1 MTKLINAKLLR
12 SLSLLIS
19 FIALCCLIACGG
31 SKSSSSSSSTGSNTT
46 TTTQGFLSLTF
57 TYDGSSTNSVTFG
70 FPVTATATLTD
81 ASGNAVSGAVVTFAA
96 ADTSLVTLSPAS
108 TALTNSSGVAS
119 ISIDAANST
128 SAGATSITA
137 SAPITSGGTT
147 TTINSTALGITVNGA
162 TLTLGAITLGQPQ
175 IYAYGFTSV
184 SVPVFVD
191 SAAANVPISVTFSSN
206 CTALGKA
213 TIPSSISIGGIA
225 ASVYIDNGCGSS
237 TNPITTDTI
246 VASVTGASAMTTI
259 NIVSQISLNLSS
271 NVLSYGTPVTATATV
286 RNSSGTLVN
295 GAIVTFAVTDSSLV
309 TFTPTTGTALTNS
322 SGVATI
328 QLNTAGISSSG
339 ATSITA
345 SATVGGITSTSTAV
359 GISVG
364 GATVSLGTMALGS
377 PTISAYGTSSVTVP
391 VLINSAPATI
401 PISVTFV
408 SPCVSSGKATITTP
422 VTSNASTGNA
432 ISTYK
437 DNGCGSGTD
446 TITATATG
454 SSNSSS
460 AVITVTPPTTN
471 NIQFI
476 SATPSIIGTS
486 TEGSESLP
494 QTSLVKFQVLD
505 INNNGK
511 AGVLVDFTLMPS
523 SAPGGVAL
531 SATSSTSDASGYV
544 TVSVNSGT
552 VPTPIWV
559 VATVDGTS
567 IKTQS
572 NILTITTGLPTQNFF
587 SISASTHNIEGWIYD
602 GITSTLTIIASDRM
616 GNPVPDGTAINFH
629 TEGGQIGSG
638 TSGTCAT
645 TGGTCAVTFK
655 SSEYRPRN
663 ETPGVEA
670 TYWNGLTWAPMLYDG
685 VNIYYVVNGRV
696 TLVAFALG
704 EESFIDANGN
714 NSYDSG
720 ETFYDLGDVYID
732 ANENGQWDLGET
744 YWSQGLGTSACLT
757 QPAGTPLPSYY
768 SDVPSKQNTCSGKW
782 DANSS
787 GGAIINYVRRS
798 TVMTLSGSSAQIS
811 DGNTVGS
818 GIAVSMGGVCV
829 NSFLLWL
836 MDENG
841 NPMPAGTTIA
851 TANNYIYYEPAT
863 TGTPT
868 ETLAS
873 PSITAGSPVTDSNH
887 AGGTAIVITV
897 AADCTAGTPAAYP
910 SGSVDLVVTTPKAI
924 VSSIGITV
932 N

>member
-1 MTKLINAKLLR
+1 MVKSINTKLSR
-12 SLSLLIS
+12 SLCLLIS

-31 SKSSSSSSSTGSNTT
+31 SKSSSSSSTGSNTT
-46 TTTQGFLSLTF
+46 TTTQGFLTLTF
-57 TYDGSSTNSVTFG
+57 TNGSTTVNSVTLG
-70 FPVTATATLTD
+70 SPVTATATLTD
-81 ASGNAVSGAVVTFAA
+81 ASGNAVSGAVVTFTAA
-96 ADTSLVTLSPAS
+96 STTLLTLSPTS
-108 TALTNSSGVAS
+108 GTALTNSSGVAF
-119 ISIDAANST
+119 ISVDAADST
-128 SAGATSITA
+128 SAGATSIMA

-162 TLTLGAITLGQPQ
+162 TLTLGAIALGQPS
-175 IYAYGFTSV
+175 IYAYGSTSV

-191 SAAANVPISVTFSSN
+191 SAAANVPISVTFTSPCAAS
-206 CTALGKA
+206 GKA
-213 TIPSSISIGGIA
+213 TIPSATTVGGNA
-225 ASVYIDNGCGSS
+225 DSTYTDNGCGAS
-237 TNPITTDTI
+237 DTI
-246 VASVTGASAMTTI
+246 TASITGATASTTI
-259 NIVSQISLNLSS
+259 NIVNQISLNLSS

-286 RNSSGTLVN
+286 RNSLGQLVQ
-295 GAIVTFAVTDSSLV
+295 GAIVTFTVTNTALV
-309 TFTPTTGTALTNS
+309 TFAPTTGTALTNS

-328 QLNTAGISSSG
+328 QLNTAGIGSSG

-364 GATVSLGTMALGS
+364 GATVSLGTIALGS
-377 PTISAYGTSSVTVP
+377 STISAYGTSSVIVP
-391 VLINSAPATI
+391 VLINSSPATV
-401 PISVTFV
+401 PISVTLS
-408 SPCVSSGKATITTP
+408 SPCFNSGKATITSP

-432 ISTYK
+432 TSTYK

-460 AVITVTPPTTN
+460 AVITVTPPATN

-486 TEGSESLP
+486 SEASPSLP

-523 SAPGGVAL
+523 SAPGGVSL
-531 SATSSTSDASGYV
+531 SSLSSTSDASGYV

-552 VPTPIWV
+552 IPTPIWV
-559 VATVDGTS
+559 VATVAGTS

-572 NILTITTGLPTQNFF
+572 NTLTITTGLPTQNFF
-587 SISASTHNIEGWIYD
+587 SLSTSTHNIEGWLYD
-602 GITSTLTIIASDRM
+602 GITSSLTIIASDRM
-616 GNPVPDGTAINFH
+616 GNPVPDGTAINFI
-629 TEGGQIGSG
+629 TEGAQIVPASCTT
-638 TSGTCAT
+638 TS
-645 TGGTCAVTFK
+645 GTCAVTFK
-655 SSEYRPRN
+655 SSAYRPIN

-670 TYWNGLTWAPMLYDG
+670 TYWNGTTWAPMLYDG
-685 VNIYYVVNGRV
+685 VNTLYVVNGRV
-696 TLVAFALG
+696 TLVARALG

-720 ETFYDLGDVYID
+720 ETFYDLGDIYID
-732 ANENGQWDLGET
+732 ANENGQWDPGET
-744 YWSQGLGTSACLT
+744 YVALGLGTSACLT
-757 QPAGTPLPSYY
+757 RPAGTALPANY
-768 SDVPSKQNTCSGKW
+768 SDVPSKQNTCSAKW
-782 DANSS
+782 DANSL
-787 GGAIINYVRRS
+787 GAAATNYVRRS
-798 TVMTLSGSSAQIS
+798 IVMILSDSFAQIS

-818 GIAVSMGGVCV
+818 GIAVSMGGNCV
-829 NSFLLWL
+829 NSFSLWL
-836 MDENG
+836 MDRNG

-868 ETLAS
+868 ETTAT
-873 PSITAGSPVTDSNH
+873 PSITAGSPVNDSNH
-887 AGGTAIVITV
+887 AGGTQIIFTV
-897 AADCTAGTPAAYP
+897 AADCTAGTPVTYP
-910 SGSVDLVVTTPKAI
+910 AGSVNLVVTTPKLN

>member
-1 MTKLINAKLLR
+1 MVKSNHTKLSR
-12 SLSLLIS
+12 SLWLVIS
-19 FIALCCLIACGG
+19 FSLFCCLIACGG

-46 TTTQGFLSLTF
+46 TTTQGFLSLTL
-57 TYDGSSTNSVTFG
+57 TYHGSSTNSVTFG
-70 FPVTATATLTD
+70 FPITATATLTD
-81 ASGNAVSGAVVTFAA
+81 SSGNAVSGAVVTFAA
-96 ADTSLVTLSPAS
+96 ADTTLVTLTPAS
-108 TALTNSSGVAS
+108 GTALTNSSGVAS
-119 ISIDAANST
+119 VSVAALNSS

-147 TTINSTALGITVNGA
+147 TTISSNALGITVNGA
-162 TLTLGAITLGQPQ
+162 ALTLGAITLGQPS
-175 IYAYGFTSV
+175 IYAYGSTSL

-191 SAAANVPISVTFSSN
+191 STAANVPISVTFTSPCAS
-206 CTALGKA
+206 LGKA
-213 TIPSSISIGGIA
+213 TIPAATTVGGIA
-225 ASVYIDNGCGSS
+225 ASTYTDNGCGMS
-237 TNPITTDTI
+237 DTI
-246 VASVTGASAMTTI
+246 TASVTGATASTTI
-259 NIVSQISLNLSS
+259 NIVNQISLNLSS
-271 NVLSYGTPVTATATV
+271 NVLSYGTPVTATATL
-286 RNSSGTLVN
+286 RNSLGQLVS

-309 TFTPTTGTALTNS
+309 TFAPTTGTAVTNN
-322 SGVATI
+322 SGVATV
-328 QLNTAGISSSG
+328 QLNTAGTGSSG

-391 VLINSAPATI
+391 VLINSLPATI
-401 PISVTFV
+401 PISVTFS
-408 SPCVSSGKATITTP
+408 SPCVTSGKATITSP

-460 AVITVTPPTTN
+460 AVITVTLPATN

-486 TEGSESLP
+486 SEASPSLP

-544 TVSVNSGT
+544 TVSVDSGT
-552 VPTPIWV
+552 IPTPVWV

-572 NILTITTGLPTQNFF
+572 NTLTITTGLPTQNFF
-587 SISASTHNIEGWIYD
+587 SISTSTHNIEGWLYD
-602 GITSTLTIIASDRM
+602 GVISTLTIIASDRM
-616 GNPVPDGTAINFH
+616 GNPVPDGTAINFI
-629 TEGGQIGSG
+629 TEGSQVVPASCTT
-638 TSGTCAT
+638 TS
-645 TGGTCAVTFK
+645 GTCAVTFK
-655 SSEYRPRN
+655 SSAYRPIN
-663 ETPGVEA
+663 ESPGVEA
-670 TYWNGLTWAPMLYDG
+670 TYWNGATWAPMLYDG
-685 VNIYYVVNGRV
+685 VHTLYVVNGRV
-696 TLVAFALG
+696 TLVAYSLG

-720 ETFYDLGDVYID
+720 ETFYDLGDIYID
-732 ANENGQWDLGET
+732 ANENGQWDSGET
-744 YWSQGLGTSACLT
+744 YIALNLGTSACLT
-757 QPAGTPLPSYY
+757 QPAGIPLPANY
-768 SDVPSKQNTCSGKW
+768 SDVPSKQMTCSGKW

-787 GGAIINYVRRS
+787 GVAATNYVRRS
-798 TVMTLSGSSAQIS
+798 LVMILSDSFAQIS

-818 GIAVSMGGVCV
+818 GMAVTMGTNCV

-841 NPMPAGTTIA
+841 NPMPAGTTIT
-851 TANNYIYYEPAT
+851 TANNYIYYEPYT

-873 PSITAGSPVTDSNH
+873 ASVSAGSPVNDSNH
-887 AGGTAIVITV
+887 AGGTPIVITV
-897 AADCTAGTPAAYP
+897 AADCTAGTPVAYP
-910 SGSVDLVVTTPKAI
+910 SGSVDLVVTTPKSN
-924 VSSIGITV
+924 VTDIGIQV